1 MRQYNK
7 ECTGITYRQ
16 LIRVL
21 ETMVAEGDRVYS
33 DVVLIDGVPI
43 SHIVDGRNDRTV
55 ARGIA
60 ECGYVVKPL
69 RIG

>member
-1 MRQYNK
+1 MKIK
-7 ECTGITYRQ
+7 ESKGITYRQ

-21 ETMVAEGDRVYS
+21 ETMVAEGDRLYS
-33 DVVLIDGVPI
+33 DVVLVNGMPVGSIE
-43 SHIVDGRNDRTV
+43 DGRKDRTV

-69 RIG
+69 RIM